1 MVLLSSLSNLTL
13 PSEWFFTIFTCD
25 FTLLLVSLC
34 CIRRLS
40 EFGVKVTTTNSTPT
54 CLSHCFV
61 CQLSLAPY
69 FFRLSTK
76 PGYMGISV
84 AIPTLKIIT
93 VHQLPILPVFW
104 LPKISIRLN
113 SSFQYYS
120 FTLSK
125 ALFNSFLHLCSKLLT
140 SVRTLSTLLV
150 LCLYV
155 RVQFS

>member
-1 MVLLSSLSNLTL
+1 MVLLSSLSNLTV
-13 PSEWFFTIFTCD
+13 PSECFFTNFTCE

-40 EFGVKVTTTNSTPT
+40 EFGVKVTPTNSTPT
-54 CLSHCFV
+54 CLNHCFV

-76 PGYMGISV
+76 PGYAGISM

-104 LPKISIRLN
+104 LPKISILLN
-113 SSFQYYS
+113 SSFQFYS

-125 ALFNSFLHLCSKLLT
+125 ALFNSFLHPCSKLLT
-140 SVRTLSTLLV
+140 SV
-150 LCLYV
+150 
-155 RVQFS
+155 